1 MKSWL
6 KLRSLGYINL
16 IYWKIGF
23 GCKNGTRYILIEE
36 VLQNVKIT
44 YVEIIFWKK
53 LLPHLCFS
61 MILLQPSN
69 FRWKS
74 SIAGLDVEHKNSQG
88 GTFLPTLSTY
98 FSRQFFL
105 STSKYF
111 HWHWSY
117 CVIET
122 ETLVFCT
129 FLE

>member
-16 IYWKIGF
+16 IYWKIGC
-23 GCKNGTRYILIEE
+23 GCKNGTRYNLIEE

-44 YVEIIFWKK
+44 YVEIIVWKK
-53 LLPHLCFS
+53 LLPPPIYVFPWYPYSPRISDGNPALPAL
-61 MILLQPSN
+61 MLNIKILRVALFCQPYQRN
-69 FRWKS
+69 FL
-74 SIAGLDVEHKNSQG
+74 GN
-88 GTFLPTLSTY
+88 F
-98 FSRQFFL
+98 
-105 STSKYF
+105 F

-122 ETLVFCT
+122 EILVFCT